1 MARWCPFLSPDGIS
15 PPKCFKA
22 VSPFQGFFHTG
33 SFIYWLFL
41 FLFWLGLTF
50 LCSFLESS
58 SFSFPF
64 LFLAAVSD
72 LDSLVYLFL
81 LLHFYFIIIPFIF
94 AWSPLFLP
102 ELVIS
107 LLFLLLNVIR
117 TCFNDLW
124 TWVKNSNMPP
134 VPCMCLSWLTDRCH
148 ATMKSYSPNSPLT
161 EDSSACDRLSSDVL
175 PLTYAK

>member
-22 VSPFQGFFHTG
+22 VSPFQVFFHTG

-81 LLHFYFIIIPFIF
+81 LLRFYFIIIYIYFCLKSFVPTWTCYF
-94 AWSPLFLP
+94 
-102 ELVIS
+102 LVIFITQCHS
-107 LLFLLLNVIR
+107 HMLQWPV
-117 TCFNDLW
+117 
-124 TWVKNSNMPP
+124 NMGKKQQHASSPMHVFVMTDRP
-134 VPCMCLSWLTDRCH
+134 VPCYNEIIFSQLSPH
-148 ATMKSYSPNSPLT
+148 GG
-161 EDSSACDRLSSDVL
+161 
-175 PLTYAK
+175 